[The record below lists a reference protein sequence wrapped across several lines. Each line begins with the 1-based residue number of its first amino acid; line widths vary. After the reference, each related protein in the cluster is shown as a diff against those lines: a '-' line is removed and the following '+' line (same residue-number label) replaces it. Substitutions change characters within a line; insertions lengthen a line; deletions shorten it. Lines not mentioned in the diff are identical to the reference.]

1 MAHLGGFSEEALQL
15 FQLAASE
22 QGYDFSE
29 EGETYD
35 FARCVRPDGSAYG
48 TSGKCRK
55 GTEEAKGPKEPKARK
70 TASVSKKST
79 KSEPKPVGFGG
90 ETVEQL
96 RAESDA
102 AWKRA
107 RQLEKGAVA
116 AQAAWRKDPQNK
128 DLLRKFQVASMG
140 VRNEEDRHRILKD
153 KADKLEKS
161 QAKSPTEKLKEG
173 SANNP
178 AVKRREADKAKREA
192 DTQRMYDR
200 SAQRRAEDE
209 KKETRENSP
218 RVKNLQDRIAR
229 GDKKAMEEMR
239 ALRAAGKVGKEPG
252 FAPGQKARNDAK
264 EAANVKAGKS
274 PVADVK
280 PTRKPRAT
288 SSELRDSQRKLF
300 DEAKAKRAA
309 AREAEKEA
317 KRVERETKGD
327 KSREARQR
335 RMEAARAWDKAGT
348 AADRAQRAWEREHER
363 WSKAGNREERA
374 KMSPAQ
380 RAEARRVDKIIK
392 ERG

>member
-1 MAHLGGFSEEALQL
+1 MANLGGFSEEALQL
-15 FQLAASE
+15 FQLAASK

-35 FARCVRPDGSAYG
+35 FTRCVKPNGKAYG
-48 TSGKCRK
+48 TAGKCK
-55 GTEEAKGPKEPKARK
+55 SGTEEAKGPEEPKARK
-70 TASVSKKST
+70 TASVPKKST
-79 KSEPKPVGFGG
+79 KSEPKPVGSGG

-140 VRNEEDRHRILKD
+140 VRNEEDRYRILKD
-153 KADKLEKS
+153 KADKLEKK
-161 QAKSPTEKLKEG
+161 QAKEKTPTQALKEG

-200 SAQRRAEDE
+200 AAQRREAD
-209 KKETRENSP
+209 
-218 RVKNLQDRIAR
+218 
-229 GDKKAMEEMR
+229 
-239 ALRAAGKVGKEPG
+239 AAP
-252 FAPGQKARNDAK
+252 A
-264 EAANVKAGKS
+264 
-274 PVADVK
+274 
-280 PTRKPRAT
+280 RKPRAT
-288 SSELRDSQRKLF
+288 AGELKESQAKLF

-348 AADRAQRAWEREHER
+348 AADRAQRAWERENER